1 MNVKPAPLRVGY
13 IVKMFPRLSETFIL
27 NEILELERQG
37 VDVVIFSLKKPNEGQ
52 FHPQLAHLRAR
63 VWYLDD
69 FDLKKWPVWI
79 APEWPFLEA
88 HQSGLFKLL
97 AEGLAAGDALRIDQV
112 WQAAWVAARAHSFG
126 IVHLHAHF
134 ASLPSTL
141 AYFAH
146 RISGIPFTYTAH
158 AKDIYVYTAN
168 EHHLEDKL
176 RHAACTIT
184 VTQFNRR
191 YLEATYPGA
200 SDGRLRVLHNGIDL
214 DLFKR
219 DPNVRRESALIVSVG
234 RLVPKK
240 GFDVLLA
247 ALARLKQSGVP
258 FTCRIVGDG
267 GEAQT
272 LTELR
277 DRLGLSSE
285 VEFSGACNRDEVVK
299 LMQRATL
306 LCLPCVVAEDG
317 NVDALPT
324 VLLEALGCG
333 LPVVSTS
340 VSGIPEIIEHEQ
352 TGLLSPPNDPTAL
365 ADQMQKL
372 MRSEELRSRFA
383 TAGRLRAEER
393 FDLHR
398 NVAELL
404 SVFQNSQNADRDSRR
419 DSSAMLAGAGHVA

>member
-1 MNVKPAPLRVGY
+1 MNVRPAPMRVGY

-37 VDVVIFSLKKPNEGQ
+37 VEVVIFSLKKPNEGQ

-97 AEGLAAGDALRIDQV
+97 AEALAAGHAIEIDQL
-112 WQAAWVAARAHSFG
+112 WQAAWVAARAHALG
-126 IVHLHAHF
+126 ITHLHAHF

-146 RISGIPFTYTAH
+146 RVSDIPFTYTAH

-168 EHHLEDKL
+168 EHHLQEKL
-176 RHAACTIT
+176 REAACTIT
-184 VTQFNRR
+184 VTHFNRR
-191 YLEATYPGA
+191 YLETTYPGA
-200 SDGRLRVLHNGIDL
+200 SVGRLRVIHNGIDL
-214 DLFKR
+214 DLFKP
-219 DPNVRRESALIVSVG
+219 DPKAKREKALIVSVG

-247 ALARLKQSGVP
+247 ALAQLKQQGAR
-258 FTCRIVGDG
+258 FTCRLVGDG
-267 GEAQT
+267 AEAQA
-272 LTELR
+272 LTALR
-277 DRLGLSSE
+277 DRLGLGSE
-285 VEFSGACNRDEVVK
+285 VEFSGACNRDEVVA

-306 LCLPCVVAEDG
+306 LALPCVVAEDG

-340 VSGIPEIIEHEQ
+340 VSGIPEIIDHEQ
-352 TGLLSPPNDPTAL
+352 TGLLCPPNDPAAL
-365 ADQMQKL
+365 ADQMHRL
-372 MRSEELRSRFA
+372 LRSEELGIRLA
-383 TAGRLRAEER
+383 AAGRLKAEER

-404 SVFQNSQNADRDSRR
+404 SVFQKSQNVVRDA
-419 DSSAMLAGAGHVA
+419 SAMLTGAGNVA

>member
-1 MNVKPAPLRVGY
+1 MNVESAPMRVGY

-37 VDVVIFSLKKPNEGQ
+37 VEVVIFSLKKPNEGQ

-69 FDLKKWPVWI
+69 FDIKKWPVWI

-97 AEGLAAGDALRIDQV
+97 AEALAAGDALRIDQL
-112 WQAAWVAARAHSFG
+112 WQAAWVAARANTLGLS
-126 IVHLHAHF
+126 HLHAHF

-176 RHAACTIT
+176 RRAACTIT
-184 VTQFNRR
+184 VTHFNRR
-191 YLEATYPGA
+191 YLETTYPGA
-200 SDGRLRVLHNGIDL
+200 SEGRLRVIHNGIDL
-214 DLFKR
+214 DLFKP
-219 DPNVRRESALIVSVG
+219 DPNVSREPSLIVSVG

-240 GFDVLLA
+240 GFDVLLE
-247 ALARLKQSGVP
+247 ALAELKRDGIP

-267 GEAQT
+267 AEAQS
-272 LTELR
+272 LSALR
-277 DRLGLSSE
+277 DRLGLGSE

-340 VSGIPEIIEHEQ
+340 VSGIPEIIDHEQ
-352 TGLLSPPNDPTAL
+352 TGLLCAPNDAAL
-365 ADQMQKL
+365 LAHEMQRL
-372 MRSEELRSRFA
+372 LRSEELRSRFA
-383 TAGRLRAEER
+383 AAGRLKARER

-404 SVFQNSQNADRDSRR
+404 SVFQNSRNASREARR
-419 DSSAMLAGAGHVA
+419 DSSPLLTGAGHVA